1 MVDNMKGINPYYLY
15 AVGSSFLLA
24 VMFFLLT
31 IVGELSPI
39 HLIGIIFGL
48 FIVYFALMQYTSSKL
63 RKINTGR
70 LIYRG
75 VVKIGGWH
83 HILLGL
89 IFILVGFLIVYY
101 FTKGGLASVI
111 LASFILF
118 FGFLIVNLKQ
128 THHISIYENGVVI
141 DGLAFYD
148 WREVEKKET
157 DNKLIL
163 KIKGIPKEI
172 TLDKTA
178 NKWDYENWY
187 NKDV

>member
-1 MVDNMKGINPYYLY
+1 
-15 AVGSSFLLA
+15 
-24 VMFFLLT
+24 
-31 IVGELSPI
+31 
-39 HLIGIIFGL
+39 
-48 FIVYFALMQYTSSKL
+48 
-63 RKINTGR
+63 
-70 LIYRG
+70 
-75 VVKIGGWH
+75 
-83 HILLGL
+83 
-89 IFILVGFLIVYY
+89 
-101 FTKGGLASVI
+101 
-111 LASFILF
+111 LF
-118 FGFLIVNLKQ
+118 FGFLIANLKQ

-148 WREVEKKET
+148 WREIEKKET

>member
-1 MVDNMKGINPYYLY
+1 MKGINPYYLY

-24 VMFFLLT
+24 VMFFLLA
-31 IVGELSPI
+31 IVGKSSPI
-39 HLIGIIFGL
+39 YSIGIIFGV
-48 FIVYFALMQYTSSKL
+48 FAIYFVIMQYTSSKL

-75 VVKIGGWH
+75 TVKIGGWH

-101 FTKGGLASVI
+101 FAKGGISII

-118 FGFLIVNLKQ
+118 FGFLIANLKQ
-128 THHISIYENGVVI
+128 THNISIYENGVVI
-141 DGLAFYD
+141 DGIAFYD

-172 TLDKTA
+172 ALDKTS

>member
-1 MVDNMKGINPYYLY
+1 MKGINPYYLY
-15 AVGSSFLLA
+15 TVGSSFLLA

-31 IVGELSPI
+31 IVGKLSPI

-75 VVKIGGWH
+75 TVKVGGWH
-83 HILLGL
+83 HIVLGL
-89 IFILVGFLIVYY
+89 VFIFVGFLIVYY
-101 FTKGGLASVI
+101 FTKGGMVSVI

-118 FGFLIVNLKQ
+118 FGFLIANLKQ

-178 NKWDYENWY
+178 NKWDYENWH
-187 NKDV
+187 NRDV

>member
-15 AVGSSFLLA
+15 TVGSSFLLA

-31 IVGELSPI
+31 IVGKLSFI
-39 HLIGIIFGL
+39 YSIGIIFGL
-48 FIVYFALMQYTSSKL
+48 FIVYFVIIQYTSSKL

-75 VVKIGGWH
+75 VVKIGSWH

-89 IFILVGFLIVYY
+89 IFILVGFLIVYN
-101 FTKGGLASVI
+101 FTKGRISII
-111 LASFILF
+111 LSSFILF
-118 FGFLIVNLKQ
+118 FGFLIANLRQ
-128 THHISIYENGVVI
+128 THYISIYENGVVI
-141 DGLAFYD
+141 DGIAFYD
-148 WREVEKKET
+148 WREVKKKET

-172 TLDKTA
+172 ALDKISD
-178 NKWDYENWY
+178 KWDYENWY